1 MLGDCFEIV
10 GILMMVWI
18 LGFLWL
24 FFIVWWLLWWCC
36 VCWEI
41 WIEIDFLF
49 FGLGNG
55 WILLLSKIDN
65 FKILKVDELLE

>member
-10 GILMMVWI
+10 GILKMVWI